1 MIKLDVL
8 TMHTDDLGDTVGHFY
23 GVPIREFF
31 AEDARLRDEEENA
44 RITRAS
50 MKARANVNVH
60 SS

>member
-1 MIKLDVL
+1 MIKLDIL
-8 TMHTDDLGDTVGHFY
+8 HAHSDDMGETVGYFY
-23 GVPIREFF
+23 GTPIREFF
-31 AEDARLRDEEENA
+31 IEAARLREEEINS